1 MEVVLLRLEERMKYA
16 LRVKDKKLLDE
27 VFKDI
32 YNEYFHLIGFVISEY
47 VNNKNDVEELIN
59 DVFLSFFNN
68 LDKIKLKNIKAYLTK
83 TAKNKA
89 IDFIRRN
96 KNKYL
101 LENEIVNTPS
111 IDNGLYYL
119 IVNDMKRVLTVEEID
134 IIILHVVYDLS
145 FKLIAKKYKLPITT
159 ISTKY
164 YQAIKKNKDGGI
176 SWD

>member
-1 MEVVLLRLEERMKYA
+1 MRLEERMKYA

-89 IDFIRRN
+89 IDFIRCN

-101 LENEIVNTPS
+101 LENKIVNNRPS
-111 IDNGLYYL
+111 FDNSLYYL

-145 FKLIAKKYKLPITT
+145 FKSIAKKYKLPITT

-164 YQAIKKNKDGGI
+164 YQAIKKYKDGGN

>member
-1 MEVVLLRLEERMKYA
+1 MVLLRLEERMKYA

-89 IDFIRRN
+89 IDFIRCN

-101 LENEIVNTPS
+101 LENEI
-111 IDNGLYYL
+111 LL
-119 IVNDMKRVLTVEEID
+119 IVHLHLITVY
-134 IIILHVVYDLS
+134 II
-145 FKLIAKKYKLPITT
+145 
-159 ISTKY
+159 
-164 YQAIKKNKDGGI
+164 
-176 SWD
+176 